1 MAKQLGGGK
10 ATGTVTGAKKSQR
23 LMGGASSMSS
33 TSALAGRSI
42 TPPALRVSAR
52 TLDTYARPGQV
63 TLGGPTQLFAPPPL
77 PDNSGDLVRLS
88 KALGGLQ
95 PALGEW
101 AEVSLQQKQADI
113 QETAEEARATAN
125 LLTQMYP
132 GQDLVTVRDAIEK
145 RVKAEDKQAIITF
158 NHLQA
163 QSPLHMTYVNRY
175 MEGAI
180 MRNDIDTALTRFDQ
194 LQNVGGFTEGEDGKQ
209 SQVPLEMLPPDDPRF
224 IAAMTKLFRLPSD
237 PVVMK
242 EFESSLYAKYAE
254 ITQQQAA
261 NHTAWKTREFVHMA
275 EKFMTTGLASTSLD
289 ANQLATTVSALTT
302 DARRV
307 LGTTG
312 FQSFIELIPG
322 QLAASVVQLSSTR
335 VKLSNGVTQ
344 GSNEPI
350 PKDVT
355 VVEKGIVDTT
365 QFKKLADKALE
376 SFSSITAGPN
386 GELLKNRINKESGVS
401 LEIELTTTMM
411 SEFNTLKLNDEKLD
425 SNLGNQLADKIIK
438 SSKLN
443 SEEIYKNPTTKS
455 EAIKNAFAL
464 LSQDPLLIKNPEA
477 LDAAKKRIVDKA
489 NAFEDLFSDP
499 VQNSLKDKASEIVN
513 DPMTSNDAKR
523 TALDKLVMEGLT
535 NTNARTFYNEVDKD
549 SKLGDHSYKDI
560 ANSKIKKL
568 KKIYENIDTNRGE
581 IFSEDNVNF
590 FSDLQSE
597 RNANRKR
604 ILNKTKPEGKSDED
618 WSQELAS
625 ELRKTDFEIIQKY
638 EDQLIKMKDESH
650 NLPAV
655 LADLP
660 TDTSKYK
667 ISSTQRTRINQA
679 VKAGQ
684 KVVSTPRFEGELDTL
699 VKTNSLSNHMIT
711 TIRHAGYLK
720 RNKKGFR
727 PGDYFIKQW
736 KVHYPGADMPKKVLD
751 SLTGLNVNF
760 KKEGAKWLKGRATLV
775 NTSSTDNTTD
785 NLRSATDDTT
795 SDNIASN
802 ELESGG
808 SWEFGKRFTERLV
821 LNMVSSKLSS
831 VEAVV
836 GRLLPGGAPVHAHET
851 ITVKNSKGKE
861 VKVPVRTPAA
871 IDGDHGALFSVI
883 RTGESTLGS
892 NPFININD
900 GIKSDL
906 TDMTIKEVLAW
917 QETQPGK
924 DRAAGALQIVKDT
937 LNDAVKYGYAE
948 GITEDTVFNRAT
960 QEKLFWGLLL
970 NGRDDSAKWLLGEV
984 PKDDMKSLKAAQMQ
998 VAKLWASVARWDTG
1012 ESYYKGVGNNK
1023 AHIPADK
1030 IFDALIAA
1038 RESIT
1043 GEHFNPHSI
1052 NWR

>member
-42 TPPALRVSAR
+42 TPPALKVSAR

-95 PALGEW
+95 PALGKW
-101 AEVSLQQKQADI
+101 ADLSLEQTQADI
-113 QETAEEARATAN
+113 RETSEEARATAN

-132 GQDLVTVRDAIEK
+132 GQDLVTARDAIEK
-145 RVKAEDKQAIITF
+145 RVKDKDEQAIIAF

-261 NHTAWKTREFVHMA
+261 NHTAWKTREFVQMA
-275 EKFMTTGLASTSLD
+275 ENFMTTGLASTSLD

-335 VKLSNGVTQ
+335 VRLSNGTVQ

-350 PKDVT
+350 PEGVT
-355 VVEKGIVDTT
+355 VVEKGIVDTV

-386 GELLKNRINKESGVS
+386 GELLKNRTNKESGVS

-411 SEFNTLKLNDEKLD
+411 SEFNKLKLNDEKLD

-455 EAIKNAFAL
+455 EAIKSAFAL
-464 LSQDPLLIKNPEA
+464 LSQDPLLTNNPEA

-535 NTNARTFYNEVDKD
+535 HTNARTFYNEVDKD

-560 ANSKIKKL
+560 ANSKVKKL
-568 KKIYENIDTNRGE
+568 KKIYENIDTNKGE
-581 IFSEDNVNF
+581 IFSEDNANF

-638 EDQLIKMKDESH
+638 EDQLIEMKNKSH

-660 TDTSKYK
+660 LDTSKYK
-667 ISSTQRTRINQA
+667 ISNTQRTRINQA
-679 VKAGQ
+679 VKVGQ
-684 KVVSTPRFEGELDTL
+684 KVVTTERYNGELATL
-699 VKTNSLSNHMIT
+699 LKDNMLSNHMIN

-720 RNKKGFR
+720 RNKEGFG

-736 KVHYPGADMPKKVLD
+736 KVHYKGTPLEDNMTIKVKGEDVDIKPLLLD
-751 SLTGLNVNF
+751 LNKNF
-760 KKEGAKWLKGRATLV
+760 NKEGAKWLKGRNTKV
-775 NTSSTDNTTD
+775 NLSSADNTTS
-785 NLRSATDDTT
+785 R
-795 SDNIASN
+795 NIANSV
-802 ELESGG
+802 
-808 SWEFGKRFTERLV
+808 TERTV
-821 LNMVSSKLSS
+821 LNLVSSKLLDL
-831 VEAVV
+831 ENVV

-937 LNDAVKYGYAE
+937 LSDAVKYGYAE
-948 GITEDTVFNRAT
+948 GVTEDTVFNRAT

>member
-23 LMGGASSMSS
+23 LMGGVSSMAS

-42 TPPALRVSAR
+42 TPPALKVSAR
-52 TLDTYARPGQV
+52 ALDTYARPGQV
-63 TLGGPTQLFAPPPL
+63 TLGGPTQLFTPPAL

-88 KALGGLQ
+88 KALGSLQ
-95 PALGEW
+95 PALKAW
-101 AEVSLQQKQADI
+101 ADVSLEQKQADI

-132 GQDLVTVRDAIEK
+132 GQDLVTARNAIEK
-145 RVKAEDKQAIITF
+145 RVQQGDKQALVAF

-163 QSPLHMTYVNRY
+163 QSPLHITYANRY

-194 LQNVGGFTEGEDGKQ
+194 LQNVGGYTESEDGEQ

-224 IAAMTKLFRLPSD
+224 LASMTGLFRMPSD

-242 EFESSLYAKYAE
+242 QFESSLYAKYAE
-254 ITQQQAA
+254 ITQKQAA
-261 NHTAWKTREFVHMA
+261 NHTAWKTREYVQKA
-275 EKFMTTGLASTSLD
+275 ETVLTTGLASTELD
-289 ANQLATTVSALTT
+289 ASQFATTVSAITT

-307 LGTTG
+307 LGTSG
-312 FQSFIELIPG
+312 FQSFIELIPN

-335 VKLSNGVTQ
+335 VRLSNGTVQ

-350 PKDVT
+350 PEGVT
-355 VVEKGIVDTT
+355 VLEKGIVDTV

-386 GELLKNRINKESGVS
+386 GELLKDRINKESGVS
-401 LEIELTTTMM
+401 LEVELTTTMM
-411 SEFNTLKLNDEKLD
+411 SEFNKLKLNDERLD
-425 SNLGNQLADKIIK
+425 ANLGNQIADKVIK
-438 SSKLN
+438 GSKLN
-443 SEEIYKNPTTKS
+443 QEETYKNPTTKN
-455 EAIKNAFAL
+455 EAIQNALAL
-464 LSQDPLLIKNPEA
+464 LTQDPLLTNNPEA
-477 LDAAKKRIVDKA
+477 LDAARKRITDRA
-489 NAFEDLFSDP
+489 NAFEDVFSDP
-499 VQNSLKDKASEIVN
+499 VQNSLMERAAEVVN

-523 TALDKLVMEGLT
+523 TALDKLVIEGLSH
-535 NTNARTFYNEVDKD
+535 TNARTFYNEVDKD
-549 SKLGDHSYKDI
+549 SSLGDGSYKDI

-581 IFSEDNVNF
+581 LFSEDNVNF

-604 ILNKTKPEGKSDED
+604 ILNKTKPENKSNED
-618 WSQELAS
+618 WSQDLAS

-638 EDQLIKMKDESH
+638 EDKLIKMKDESH

-751 SLTGLNVNF
+751 ALTDLNVNF

-775 NTSSTDNTTD
+775 NLSSADNATSINIS
-785 NLRSATDDTT
+785 S
-795 SDNIASN
+795 NIA
-802 ELESGG
+802 
-808 SWEFGKRFTERLV
+808 ERTV
-821 LNMVSSKLSS
+821 LDIVSSKLSGL
-831 VEAVV
+831 ENVV

-851 ITVKNSKGKE
+851 ITVINSKGKE

-871 IDGDHGALFSVI
+871 IDGDHGALFSLI

-892 NPFININD
+892 NPFINING

-906 TDMTIKEVLAW
+906 TDMTIKEVLDW

-924 DRAAGALQIVKDT
+924 DRAAGAAQFVKNT
-937 LNDAVKYGYAE
+937 LRDAVKYGYAE
-948 GITEDTVFNRAT
+948 GVTEDSVFNKAT

-998 VAKLWASVARWDTG
+998 VAKIWASVARWDTG
-1012 ESYYKGVGNNK
+1012 ESYWKGVGNNK